1 MEAVVGP
8 RGHDGDRWGGL
19 RMGHDT
25 RPDHRPTASCAE
37 DTASTAARSAQIAN
51 WLTAARR
58 GDVAARDRLF
68 DACRSY
74 VDLAARYHLQR
85 RLRAK
90 VDASDI
96 VQQSLLEAHRG
107 FDRFT
112 GSSPGEWLT
121 WLKRIVA
128 HNAFDEAKRW
138 RGTAKRDAGRE
149 IALDH
154 RGDHSGGWQL
164 DPASGEPSPS
174 QHVLR
179 WEQEVLVAAALEQ
192 LPDDHRDVLLL
203 RNLERLPFEEVAKR
217 MGRSAGACRMLW
229 MRAIA
234 GLKEQLGGTSIDP

>member
-1 MEAVVGP
+1 MAPDP
-8 RGHDGDRWGGL
+8 RHGHV
-19 RMGHDT
+19 
-25 RPDHRPTASCAE
+25 PTAPDSDPA
-37 DTASTAARSAQIAN
+37 ASSDGTGTRIAD
-51 WLTAARR
+51 WLAAARR

-112 GSSPGEWLT
+112 GTTAGEWLA

-149 IALDH
+149 VAMH
-154 RGDHSGGWQL
+154 GHGNESGHMHP
-164 DPASGEPSPS
+164 DPESDEPSPS
-174 QHVLR
+174 QHVIR
-179 WEQEVLVAAALEQ
+179 FEQDMLVTAALAR
-192 LPDDHRDVLLL
+192 LPEDHRDVLLL

-234 GLKEQLGGTSIDP
+234 GLREHLDTLSLDP

>member
-1 MEAVVGP
+1 MARDIGTDVPPGP
-8 RGHDGDRWGGL
+8 QPR
-19 RMGHDT
+19 
-25 RPDHRPTASCAE
+25 AA
-37 DTASTAARSAQIAN
+37 TASTVERGALIAG
-51 WLTAARR
+51 WLEAARR
-58 GDVAARDRLF
+58 GDGVARDRLF

-107 FDRFT
+107 FEQFT
-112 GSSPGEWLT
+112 GETAGEWLA
-121 WLKRIVA
+121 WLKRIVV

-149 IALDH
+149 VALDCAD
-154 RGDHSGGWQL
+154 DHSSASPP
-164 DPASGEPSPS
+164 DPASAEPSPS

-179 WEQEVLVAAALEQ
+179 GEQELLVAAALER
-192 LPDDHRDVLLL
+192 LPEDHRDIILL
-203 RNLERLPFEEVAKR
+203 RNIERLPFEEVARR

-234 GLKEQLGGTSIDP
+234 SLRDQLAAHATDR

>member
-1 MEAVVGP
+1 MAGYRDADPQPSEA
-8 RGHDGDRWGGL
+8 
-19 RMGHDT
+19 
-25 RPDHRPTASCAE
+25 S
-37 DTASTAARSAQIAN
+37 ASTDGRSARIAG
-51 WLTAARR
+51 WLAAARR
-58 GDVAARDRLF
+58 GDDAARERLF

-107 FDRFT
+107 FDRFA
-112 GSSPGEWLT
+112 GESPGEWLA
-121 WLKRIVA
+121 WLKRIVV
-128 HNAFDEAKRW
+128 HNAYDEAKRY

-149 IALDH
+149 VPLDG
-154 RGDHSGGWQL
+154 RGDAAEAWAF
-164 DPASGEPSPS
+164 DPASSEPSPS
-174 QHVLR
+174 QHAVR
-179 WEQEVLVAAALEQ
+179 WEEEVRLAAALEH
-192 LPDDHRDVLLL
+192 LPEDHRDIILL

-234 GLKEQLGGTSIDP
+234 GLREHIGEPTPDA

>member
-1 MEAVVGP
+1 MAGDKHADPQCPEA
-8 RGHDGDRWGGL
+8 
-19 RMGHDT
+19 
-25 RPDHRPTASCAE
+25 S
-37 DTASTAARSAQIAN
+37 ASTDGRSARIAGWLAAARQ
-51 WLTAARR
+51 
-58 GDVAARDRLF
+58 GDTAARDRLF

-107 FDRFT
+107 FDRFA
-112 GSSPGEWLT
+112 GESPGEWLA
-121 WLKRIVA
+121 WLKRIVV
-128 HNAFDEAKRW
+128 HNAYDEAKRW

-149 IALDH
+149 VPLE
-154 RGDHSGGWQL
+154 RGDDRSWARPH
-164 DPASGEPSPS
+164 DPASPEPSPS

-179 WEQEVLVAAALEQ
+179 GEQELLIAAALEH
-192 LPDDHRDVLLL
+192 LPEDHRDIILL
-203 RNLERLPFEEVAKR
+203 RNLERLPFEEVARR

-234 GLKEQLGGTSIDP
+234 SLRDQLAATAPGQ